1 MKKILSFIE
10 HIVLLL
16 LLVLLCYRE
25 AFPGGLSTACELKE
39 YHLNGVTLFLS
50 KTRPAFV
57 KFWDSDFAPVCHDDA
72 AEQTQVETETE
83 TDADVPTDSCEES
96 LTFDNVLEWTRNFA
110 TFSNTVLE
118 KSLLPHLPFFADKIR
133 NATQMIADSWDP
145 EAIKMQ
151 VYETWTNTLEPRI
164 PVSVLTAWDNAFASR
179 EEEVVSHHHDTAPT
193 NTTMKASPT
202 HAEDLD
208 DERYVDVAVDVA
220 IAFCRFTMDTVTSSA
235 MYKMAVTT
243 PLQVMKD
250 CPELLSQASDDMKS
264 KICIGLLTMYVFVIW
279 LCCESHRARIEA
291 EHRQQAE
298 RRRQAEDQRR
308 VKRQRQAVRQHLLEG
323 RLQDLGELTRTTDEP
338 RIQLISLAYAASLWL
353 KDEPGFERLRAL
365 DFERL
370 RALDFERLR
379 DSCASFR
386 IIYVTLRHVFNPK
399 LNPLSSVSLTM
410 RNRLTEL
417 YHLTKVVGEANGL
430 LQPVD
435 PDLDYFVKTSM
446 EAVKY
451 QVTKGMLDEL
461 FGPFQLGQLFDTYK
475 RSLENHQF
483 VGSEAELLVNHPAQ
497 AAGSVSS

>member
-1 MKKILSFIE
+1 MMKKILSFIE

-50 KTRPAFV
+50 KTRPALV
-57 KFWDSDFAPVCHDDA
+57 KFWDSGFAPVCHDDA
-72 AEQTQVETETE
+72 AKQTQVESETE
-83 TDADVPTDSCEES
+83 TDADVPTDSCGES
-96 LTFDNVLEWTRNFA
+96 LTLDNVLEWTRNFA

-118 KSLLPHLPFFADKIR
+118 ESVLPRLPFFTDKIK
-133 NATQMIADSWDP
+133 NVTKLIADSWNP

-179 EEEVVSHHHDTAPT
+179 EEEVISHHHDAAPT
-193 NTTMKASPT
+193 NTTTEAFPAD
-202 HAEDLD
+202 AEDLD
-208 DERYVDVAVDVA
+208 DEHHVDVAVDVA
-220 IAFCRFTMDTVTSSA
+220 IAFCRFAMDTVTSSA

-250 CPELLSQASDDMKS
+250 CPELLSQASDDTKS
-264 KICIGLLTMYVFVIW
+264 KICFGLLTVYVFMIW
-279 LCCESHRARIEA
+279 LWCESQRARIKA
-291 EHRQQAE
+291 EIRQQAE

-308 VKRQRQAVRQHLLEG
+308 VERQRQAVRQHLLEG
-323 RLQDLGELTRTTDEP
+323 RLQDLGELTRTTEP
-338 RIQLISLAYAASLWL
+338 RIQLIGLAHAASLWL

-370 RALDFERLR
+370 RASDSDSE
-379 DSCASFR
+379 DSCASYR

-417 YHLTKVVGEANGL
+417 YHLTKVVGEARGL

-435 PDLDYFVKTSM
+435 PDLNYFVKTSM
-446 EAVKY
+446 EAVKWR
-451 QVTKGMLDEL
+451 VTKGMLDEL
-461 FGPFQLGQLFDTYK
+461 FGPFQLEQLFDTYK
-475 RSLENHQF
+475 RSLENHQL
-483 VGSEAELLVNHPAQ
+483 VGSEAELLVNLPAQ